1 MTNIQKILEIGLE
14 EYLEKNKTIGKKKN
28 YDTKDFKG

>member
-14 EYLEKNKTIGKKKN
+14 EYLGKNKTVGYKKKVI
-28 YDTKDFKG
+28 KADFVK